1 MGQLGL
7 IRSGEVSDYFVTI
20 TFEVRSHQGLVGD
33 RIGVVGDVEALGLW
47 RLKEA
52 LQLKAV
58 QHTGKH
64 PITAPQ
70 RDKQRC
76 CYGII
81 NCSDRFYAARQPH
94 LIEPGIAL
102 LRARRPTISGAL
114 KTAIYIRIGLQGHVK
129 SASAWHGVSGSFY
142 RVHAPHSVHF
152 NRAAASS
159 DGVQRCVPCADGT
172 MMWSGAVDVAITK

>member
-7 IRSGEVSDYFVTI
+7 IRSGEVSDYFVNVA
-20 TFEVRSHQGLVGD
+20 FEVRSHQGLVGD

-70 RDKQRC
+70 HDAGRLFLCDLHLF
-76 CYGII
+76 IPLS
-81 NCSDRFYAARQPH
+81 CSTP
-94 LIEPGIAL
+94 
-102 LRARRPTISGAL
+102 
-114 KTAIYIRIGLQGHVK
+114 
-129 SASAWHGVSGSFY
+129 ASF
-142 RVHAPHSVHF
+142 
-152 NRAAASS
+152 
-159 DGVQRCVPCADGT
+159 
-172 MMWSGAVDVAITK
+172 